1 MINNELKQKITEF
14 FNQSGLKCPLELSDA
29 FELQNP
35 EIISGLN
42 PGEIFDIYVIFDQL
56 VDENEPLSARI
67 PTLR

>member
-35 EIISGLN
+35 EIISGLSL
-42 PGEIFDIYVIFDQL
+42 GEIFDIYVYFDEL
-56 VDENEPLSARI
+56 VESDEPLL
-67 PTLR
+67 P